1 MSTRRK
7 RRTFTPE
14 FKKQIVDLY
23 RSGKSRKEIID
34 DYDLS
39 PSAFD
44 KWVQQHSQ
52 SGSFKEKDNLTPE
65 QQELRELRKENTQLK
80 MENEIL
86 KQAALIFGR
95 KLEVI
100 KQNKHKYSISAMCQ
114 VLGISR
120 SSYYYEAKKKASE
133 ADLEKA
139 VIEEFTKS
147 RNNYGTRKLKI
158 ELAKRGFIV
167 SRRRIGRIMKKFNL
181 VSNYVQRKYKVHSKG
196 TNQSQIDN
204 VLDRDFDSDEPMK
217 IIVTDLTYV
226 NIADKWFYICFII
239 DLFNREI
246 IGYSSGPNKTV
257 DLVHQALATIK
268 EDLHNIEIFH
278 TDRGKE
284 FDNHTIDEFLE
295 TFNID
300 RSLSHKGDP
309 YDNAVAESTYKSL
322 KIEFIYQHTFLSLYE
337 LQYHLMDYVNWWNKY
352 RIHGSLNYVSPVDYK
367 QNWLK
372 QQYQKVI

>member
-1 MSTRRK
+1 
-7 RRTFTPE
+7 
-14 FKKQIVDLY
+14 
-23 RSGKSRKEIID
+23 
-34 DYDLS
+34 
-39 PSAFD
+39 
-44 KWVQQHSQ
+44 
-52 SGSFKEKDNLTPE
+52 
-65 QQELRELRKENTQLK
+65 
-80 MENEIL
+80 
-86 KQAALIFGR
+86 
-95 KLEVI
+95 
-100 KQNKHKYSISAMCQ
+100 MCQ

-278 TDRGKE
+278 ADRGKE